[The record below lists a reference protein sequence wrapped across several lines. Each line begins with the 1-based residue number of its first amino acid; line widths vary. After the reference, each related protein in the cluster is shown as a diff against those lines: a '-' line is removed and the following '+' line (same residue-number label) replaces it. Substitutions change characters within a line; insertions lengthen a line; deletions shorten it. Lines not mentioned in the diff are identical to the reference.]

1 MLIFKPIHDVHLP
14 PPNRTKLGLLDSDRR
29 LFESDQTLFRRGFRF
44 YRALGWCAV
53 VVFIILLS
61 TVKGIAQEPCILL
74 DSFPPG
80 PQGLPAAP
88 RSTPCFDPASVME
101 NETPIYIRLRIHLFL
116 DDDCE
121 GSLIVGPGENQNLD
135 PGDAWQIAETLVDD
149 ANAFFE
155 TIEGQENWA
164 NLCYNLPEQYTP
176 HFPVRY
182 ILSGVNIHCS
192 SYNANLDGKIPDLYV
207 DPETEIQV
215 YLGDVT
221 LNGGS
226 PNGYTWLHEY
236 RLAIENLSPQNI
248 NHELGHCFGLDHSFE
263 FDDGCTDTW
272 YNSWTW
278 DKNGDNIPDDVNK
291 KCWDAT
297 PHDKSDPNNNGIVD
311 GAEDYCD
318 ELYYPGNPHP
328 CCDWC
333 NQTNNMMAHSA
344 WGANPTYS
352 ALTECQANRMLGFIS
367 TEKCDYI
374 AQIGGDCPPPG
385 AAVGVLPTVSGTMNC
400 PTCFHLE
407 ASDNET
413 SYRIT
418 LMNNTGNIILQ
429 TSQLPGQ
436 AGKYCLKPKTVN
448 GNTTWPYGLQ
458 AGTTYKFKLEVFN
471 DCSSTDEE
479 IISFVLPSPC
489 SGSSSSGP
497 GLSGIGLAPNP
508 LTGGTVTVS
517 LDATDGGPLLIYGQ
531 HATSSASYGMVDSRT
546 LTSGTNTPFTLTT
559 TSWQSGANLLF
570 FVYAG
575 QLWIETVIKP

>member
-1 MLIFKPIHDVHLP
+1 MISLSATSSFSQEPCL
-14 PPNRTKLGLLDSDRR
+14 LLDS
-29 LFESDQTLFRRGFRF
+29 
-44 YRALGWCAV
+44 
-53 VVFIILLS
+53 I
-61 TVKGIAQEPCILL
+61 
-74 DSFPPG
+74 PPG
-80 PQGLPAAP
+80 PPGLPAAP
-88 RSTPCFDPASVME
+88 RSTPCFDAASVME
-101 NETPIYIRLRIHLFL
+101 NETPIYIRLRIHFFL
-116 DDDCE
+116 NDDCE

-135 PGDAWQIAETLVDD
+135 PEDAWQIAETLVDD

-164 NLCYNLPEQYTP
+164 NLCYNLPVQNTP

-182 ILSGVNIHCS
+182 ILSGVNLHCS
-192 SYNANLDGKIPDLYV
+192 SADGNLDGGFPDLYA
-207 DPETEIQV
+207 DPATEIQV

-221 LNGGS
+221 YKDGS
-226 PNGYTWLHEY
+226 ANGYTKLHEY
-236 RLAIENLSPQNI
+236 RLAIENLSPQLI
-248 NHELGHCFGLDHSFE
+248 NHELGHCFGLDHSFV

-278 DKNGDNIPDDVNK
+278 DKNGDNIPDDVDI
-291 KCWDAT
+291 KCWDAS
-297 PHDKSDPNNNGIVD
+297 PHDKSYPNNNGIVD

-318 ELYYPGNPHP
+318 ELYYSGNKHP

-352 ALTECQANRMLGFIS
+352 ALTQCRTRTGECVFRANPTYSALTECQANRMLGFIS

-374 AQIGGDCPPPG
+374 VQIGGNCPPPG
-385 AAVGVLPTVSGTMNC
+385 AAVGVLPTFSGIMNC

-407 ASDNET
+407 GSDNET

-418 LMNNTGNIILQ
+418 LMSNTGNIILQ
-429 TSQLPGQ
+429 TSQLSCQ

-448 GNTTWPYGLQ
+448 GNTSWPYGLQ
-458 AGTTYKFKLEVFN
+458 AGTTYKFKLEVYN

-489 SGSSSSGP
+489 SGSSGTGP
-497 GLSGIGLAPNP
+497 GLSAIGLAPNP

-517 LDATDGGPLLIYGQ
+517 LDATDGGSLLIYGQ
-531 HATSSASYGMVDSRT
+531 HATSSTSYGLVDSRT
-546 LTSGTNTPFTLTT
+546 LTSGTNTPFTITT